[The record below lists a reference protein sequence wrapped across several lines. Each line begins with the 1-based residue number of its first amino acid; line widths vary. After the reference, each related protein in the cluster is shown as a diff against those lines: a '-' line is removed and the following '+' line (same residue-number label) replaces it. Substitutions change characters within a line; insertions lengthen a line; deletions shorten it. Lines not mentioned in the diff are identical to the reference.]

1 MRKELAAQ
9 GRSAEETDQKTK
21 SKEADIREISRRE
34 QEILRKIR
42 IAEEVRRC
50 SLVSTKPKDT
60 PSPDE
65 IKTMKQRIEYDE
77 QLFHIAV
84 VGLAGSGK
92 SSLIN
97 AVRGLCNNSPDAAP
111 TGVTEMTPEV
121 KRYPPT
127 NNQPVAWYDIPGAG
141 TLSVPGWQYFRTQGL
156 YVFDCIIVL
165 MNERFTETDIAILDN
180 CRQLKIPAYIVRS
193 KADQHICNIISL
205 EMGYGSDAEDDE
217 LENYYFQKH
226 YKAARKQLIEQTS
239 QSVKSNLKRA
249 NLPDQRVYIVS
260 AKAIYSTVMNKNSQ
274 KTIDKIDL
282 IKDLYLDAH
291 ENRGSDAQDM
301 ALEEA
306 GQEAAAKEEIL
317 RFWKAGIQPAEIPT
331 EEEIQAMK
339 DKAQYDDSIFH
350 IAIAGVSGSGKSSLI
365 NAFRGLRSKK
375 PGAAPVGVTETTTE
389 MARYPPSNSEHPLAW
404 YDIPGACT
412 RKFSGWEYFKKQG
425 LYVFDA
431 IIVLFDGRFTETDV
445 TILENCR
452 RFGIPSFIVRSK
464 ADLQILNIINEEESD
479 DEEENGHDARRR
491 QQQSETAKTKLV
503 EKTQTSVKDN
513 LEEAQLPDQRVYIIS
528 ANNLRTLVENK
539 RPQKVIHE
547 IELLRDIYLEA
558 HGSRASDALDL
569 AIRDLAKWEGVFHQD
584 RSPRSQ
590 YAEFV
595 LQDWE
600 HDL

>member
-1 MRKELAAQ
+1 MGHAFSKLFGNEDRTREADERARAAEESAKDARLQAMEACRLAAELNARMSEMMAELRKMQ
-9 GRSAEETDQKTK
+9 ETVSSSQEGTKESEERIKRMEESAKKAAEQAEQALARMAEAEE
-21 SKEADIREISRRE
+21 SV
-34 QEILRKIR
+34 RK
-42 IAEEVRRC
+42 
-50 SLVSTKPKDT
+50 
-60 PSPDE
+60 
-65 IKTMKQRIEYDE
+65 
-77 QLFHIAV
+77 
-84 VGLAGSGK
+84 
-92 SSLIN
+92 
-97 AVRGLCNNSPDAAP
+97 
-111 TGVTEMTPEV
+111 
-121 KRYPPT
+121 
-127 NNQPVAWYDIPGAG
+127 
-141 TLSVPGWQYFRTQGL
+141 
-156 YVFDCIIVL
+156 
-165 MNERFTETDIAILDN
+165 
-180 CRQLKIPAYIVRS
+180 
-193 KADQHICNIISL
+193 
-205 EMGYGSDAEDDE
+205 
-217 LENYYFQKH
+217 
-226 YKAARKQLIEQTS
+226 AR
-239 QSVKSNLKRA
+239 
-249 NLPDQRVYIVS
+249 
-260 AKAIYSTVMNKNSQ
+260 
-274 KTIDKIDL
+274 
-282 IKDLYLDAH
+282 
-291 ENRGSDAQDM
+291 
-301 ALEEA
+301 EEA

-479 DEEENGHDARRR
+479 DEEENGHDARCR

>member
-1 MRKELAAQ
+1 MGSFFSSPPTDPNPRVVEQLLRMHFAELEARNAEERAREAKQAAEGASMLAFMLHEELVRLMEELQKMRKELAAQ

-301 ALEEA
+301 AL
-306 GQEAAAKEEIL
+306 
-317 RFWKAGIQPAEIPT
+317 W
-331 EEEIQAMK
+331 
-339 DKAQYDDSIFH
+339 
-350 IAIAGVSGSGKSSLI
+350 
-365 NAFRGLRSKK
+365 
-375 PGAAPVGVTETTTE
+375 
-389 MARYPPSNSEHPLAW
+389 
-404 YDIPGACT
+404 
-412 RKFSGWEYFKKQG
+412 
-425 LYVFDA
+425 
-431 IIVLFDGRFTETDV
+431 
-445 TILENCR
+445 
-452 RFGIPSFIVRSK
+452 
-464 ADLQILNIINEEESD
+464 
-479 DEEENGHDARRR
+479 
-491 QQQSETAKTKLV
+491 
-503 EKTQTSVKDN
+503 
-513 LEEAQLPDQRVYIIS
+513 
-528 ANNLRTLVENK
+528 
-539 RPQKVIHE
+539 
-547 IELLRDIYLEA
+547 
-558 HGSRASDALDL
+558 DL
-569 AIRDLAKWEGVFHQD
+569 ARWEGSF
-584 RSPRSQ
+584 RRNESTPSSQ
-590 YAEFV
+590 STLLPGSSES
-595 LQDWE
+595 
-600 HDL
+600 